1 MVQDGVIP
9 RSRLT
14 EVLAQVAETGRKY
27 ELPIANVFHAGDGN
41 LHPLICYDDRIPG
54 AAEKALRA
62 GSEILAACVRAGG
75 SISGEHGIGIEKMSD
90 MNGLFTPD
98 ELAVQKA
105 VHDVLDPYDLCNPG
119 KIFPVGNAAA
129 S

>member
-1 MVQDGVIP
+1 MGALWII
-9 RSRLT
+9 RL
-14 EVLAQVAETGRKY
+14 K
-27 ELPIANVFHAGDGN
+27 
-41 LHPLICYDDRIPG
+41 
-54 AAEKALRA
+54 A

-75 SISGEHGIGIEKMSD
+75 TISGEHGIGIEKMQD
-90 MNGLFTPD
+90 MKVVFTAD

-119 KIFPVGNAAA
+119 KIFPGGKAAE